1 MYTYAISCKR
11 SAGMA
16 VYAPL
21 APRVDG
27 ATRYAPLGVEDVE
40 WNTFASAGG
49 GKQGSVEIQV
59 RNLFR
64 ARGRCHEPLDQLV

>member
-1 MYTYAISCKR
+1 MSTYAISCKR
-11 SAGMA
+11 SVAMA

-21 APRVDG
+21 ARGLEG
-27 ATRYAPLGVEDVE
+27 ATKYAPLGVEDVE
-40 WNTFASAGG
+40 WNTFAPAGG

-64 ARGRCHEPLDQLV
+64 ARGRCHEP